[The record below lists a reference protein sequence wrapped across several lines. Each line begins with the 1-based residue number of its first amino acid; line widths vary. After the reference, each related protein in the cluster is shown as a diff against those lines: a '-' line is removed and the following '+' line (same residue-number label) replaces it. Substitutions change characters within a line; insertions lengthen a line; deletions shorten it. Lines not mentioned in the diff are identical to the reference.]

1 MKKLLSLCLAMLL
14 LLAAVPALADNYDY
28 IQPYSTV
35 DLNVFKD
42 AGYKLTYVEME
53 FVAELTNP
61 KEITAT
67 IASSSKYLPD
77 DTYTIKMDLRMVW
90 NGSTCTWVPRLI
102 LKANGYKTYAYG
114 ALKEVFI
121 KVGENRYVINASGA
135 SRSTDNKNYT
145 ASESSVEPFGPVGLE
160 ALRYIANTD
169 KEVKVAFDNRGT
181 FTLTSADIAA
191 LKSFLDLCEK
201 AGVFEQPAFLLNVD
215 DYSTLTKF
223 NKD

>member
-14 LLAAVPALADNYDY
+14 LLTAVPALADDYDY

-35 DLNVFKD
+35 DLSVFKN

-53 FVAELTNP
+53 YVAELTNRA
-61 KEITAT
+61 EITAT
-67 IASSSKYLPD
+67 VASGSKYLPD
-77 DTYTIKMDLRMVW
+77 DNYTIKMDLRMVW
-90 NGSTCTWVPRLI
+90 NGTTCTWVPRLI
-102 LKANGYKTYAYG
+102 FKAQGYKTYAYG
-114 ALKEVFI
+114 SLEEVFI

-135 SRSTDNKNYT
+135 SRSTDSKNYT

-169 KEVKVAFDNRGT
+169 KQVKVAFDNRGT
-181 FTLTSADIAA
+181 FTLSSADITA
-191 LKSFLDLCEK
+191 LKNFLELCEK
-201 AGVFEQPAFLLNVD
+201 AGVFEQPAFQISTD

>member
-35 DLNVFKD
+35 DLSVFKN
-42 AGYKLTYVEME
+42 AGYKLTYLEME
-53 FVAELTNP
+53 YVAELTNP
-61 KEITAT
+61 MEIKAT
-67 IASSSKYLPD
+67 VASGSKYLSD
-77 DTYTIKMDLRMVW
+77 DNYTIQMDLRMVW
-90 NGSTCTWVPRLI
+90 NGSTCVWVPRLI
-102 LKANGYKTYAYG
+102 FKSQGYKTYAYG
-114 ALKEVFI
+114 ALEKVFI
-121 KVGENRYVINASGA
+121 KVGENRYVVNASGA
-135 SRSTDNKNYT
+135 SRSTDSKNYT
-145 ASESSVEPFGPVGLE
+145 ASESSVEPIGATGLE

-181 FTLTSADIAA
+181 VTLKAADVTK
-191 LKSFLDLCEK
+191 LKNFLTLCEN
-201 AGVFEQPAFLLNVD
+201 AGVFEQPGFYVSTD